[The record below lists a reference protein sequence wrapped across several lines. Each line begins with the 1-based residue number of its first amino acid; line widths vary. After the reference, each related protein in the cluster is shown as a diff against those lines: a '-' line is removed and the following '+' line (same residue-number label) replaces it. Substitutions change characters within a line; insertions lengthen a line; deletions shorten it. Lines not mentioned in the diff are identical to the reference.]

1 MTHLKLVQNALQK
14 SLHGFKAIT
23 VLQIISVRLPT
34 YGHLLDI
41 LVAIPL
47 LESLA
52 LSEIQ
57 WNGVG
62 NIPAPRSFQHLRYL
76 NMFCDGNLQ
85 IIDWLFQL
93 RLLCSPVYLFAPGAL
108 PQGDFLR
115 TLGRSLEH
123 LTVKMSASQR
133 HDKQNESKFDFSF
146 VSNINEI
153 KR

>member
-85 IIDWLFQL
+85 IIDWLSND
-93 RLLCSPVYLFAPGAL
+93 SPLVLTGLSIRARST

-133 HDKQNESKFDFSF
+133 HDKQNESEFDFFF
-146 VSNINEI
+146 VSNI
-153 KR
+153 